1 MPETEKINKG
11 YEGFNVPDDFSIP
24 PCGIEDVD
32 RAVFELFD
40 KRLAFE
46 IKVNEQTTKV
56 PVVFAAGERFA
67 LTKRPK
73 PIRDRNNALVLP
85 LIAIKR
91 TSIGHKNESEV
102 GGTAISFRQP
112 ADYVI
117 RKRLDANDRD
127 YQNIINKLSIKN
139 QDNVTSRAHF
149 IENSTSPGSVAEPG
163 TVTSRR
169 GGPGLAYG
177 SGRLNTPFDRSNLGQ
192 NVFEIITIPYPQFIG
207 MTYNIVFWTQYM
219 QQMNQLLESMMMK
232 FDGQGHEFQITT
244 SKGYL
249 FTAFVQGPFSNND
262 NFDNYTDDERIIKYS
277 FDIKVPAYIL
287 APRHPGLGS
296 PFRKFQS
303 APDVVFG
310 IYDAMTQIAE
320 EPQDPHSNAKLNR
333 FILTDA
339 EHLDSNGNKHLERGE
354 DRVKALVNTG
364 KRNEYQKIIY
374 RDIRSGEQVIPARKV
389 TFSEVE
395 KI

>member
-1 MPETEKINKG
+1 MPEEIKLKKG
-11 YEGFNVPDDFSIP
+11 YEGFNVPDNFSIP
-24 PCGIEDVD
+24 SCGIEDVD
-32 RAVFELFD
+32 RALFELFD
-40 KRLAFE
+40 KKLAFE

-67 LTKRPK
+67 LTKRKK
-73 PIRDRNNALVLP
+73 PIRDKNNALILP

-91 TSIGHKNESEV
+91 TSIGHKTEAEV

-117 RKRLDANDRD
+117 KKRLDPSDRG
-127 YQNIINKLSIKN
+127 YQDIINKLSIKN
-139 QDNVTSRAHF
+139 QDNVSARSHIIDNT
-149 IENSTSPGSVAEPG
+149 TSPGKFTLPG
-163 TVTSRR
+163 TIATRR
-169 GGPGLAYG
+169 NGPAIAFG
-177 SGRLNTPFDRSNLGQ
+177 SGQLQTPLDKNLLGE
-192 NVFEIITIPYPQFIG
+192 NIFEIITIPYPQFIG
-207 MTYNIVFWTQYM
+207 MTYNVVFWTQYM

-244 SKGYL
+244 NKGYT
-249 FTAFVQGPFSNND
+249 FTAFVQGPFTNND
-262 NFDNYTDDERIIKYS
+262 NFDDYTNDERIIKYS

-303 APDVVFG
+303 APEISFG
-310 IYDAMTQIAE
+310 IYDARTQIAE
-320 EPQDPHSNAKLNR
+320 EPLSPYANDKLNR
-333 FILTDA
+333 FILSDT
-339 EHLDSNGNKHLERGE
+339 EHLAPDGRPHLERGE
-354 DRVKALVNTG
+354 DRVKAVVQAG

-374 RDIRSGEQVIPARKV
+374 RDIRSGEQVISARKV
-389 TFSEVE
+389 TFTTDE